1 MCLVCF
7 FFLMIRRPP
16 RATRTD
22 TSFPTRRSSDLYD
35 NNWSSA
41 GIDETVGVAAMGAGS
56 GELAGWRTSGAG
68 GVEGDDFGLENT
80 LSDTPTLRDHLL
92 AQMGVEIAAP
102 GDRLI
107 AAHLID
113 LVDPAGYLS
122 GSIEPIA
129 EQLGCPLPAVERVL
143 ERLQRLDPAGVL
155 ARDLK
160 ECLALQLRDRNRF
173 DPCMAALLD
182 HLPMLAQRDFAG
194 LRRVCGVD
202 DEDLAEMIAEIK
214 RSEEHTSELQ

>member
-1 MCLVCF
+1 
-7 FFLMIRRPP
+7 
-16 RATRTD
+16 
-22 TSFPTRRSSDLYD
+22 
-35 NNWSSA
+35 
-41 GIDETVGVAAMGAGS
+41 MGAGS

-129 EQLGCPLPAVERVL
+129 E
-143 ERLQRLDPAGVL
+143 
-155 ARDLK
+155 
-160 ECLALQLRDRNRF
+160 
-173 DPCMAALLD
+173 
-182 HLPMLAQRDFAG
+182 
-194 LRRVCGVD
+194 
-202 DEDLAEMIAEIK
+202 
-214 RSEEHTSELQ
+214 RSAEHTSELQSLTRNSYAVFCLKKK

>member
-1 MCLVCF
+1 
-7 FFLMIRRPP
+7 
-16 RATRTD
+16 
-22 TSFPTRRSSDLYD
+22 
-35 NNWSSA
+35 
-41 GIDETVGVAAMGAGS
+41 MGAGS
-56 GELAGWRTSGAG
+56 GERAGWRTSGAG

-129 EQLGCPLPAVERVL
+129 EQLGCPLPADRKST
-143 ERLQRLDPAGVL
+143 RL
-155 ARDLK
+155 
-160 ECLALQLRDRNRF
+160 NSS
-173 DPCMAALLD
+173 
-182 HLPMLAQRDFAG
+182 H
-194 LRRVCGVD
+194 
-202 DEDLAEMIAEIK
+202 
-214 RSEEHTSELQ
+214 